1 MKWIE
6 FFSFDWIT
14 RSANREW
21 YFYYNNL
28 IMFIAF
34 FSLSLS
40 SAGVLDAQTGPPHFD
55 VGHPHVHR
63 RSAVLGAPSAGLGR
77 LGPQNWVR
85 PAEGQRHLRVPGQ
98 HGTED
103 QPGDSAGRYRL
114 VDLKKM
120 RYLQIS
126 LSMKLISAKFKN
138 QICLSNCGAQLFYLD
153 KNEPPEF
160 EYKSVIKR
168 KRK

>member
-1 MKWIE
+1 MCVHMFYSTEVHSNGQNLMKWIE

-114 VDLKKM
+114 VDLKKNA
-120 RYLQIS
+120 LFTNFSFNQTDFCQI
-126 LSMKLISAKFKN
+126 
-138 QICLSNCGAQLFYLD
+138 
-153 KNEPPEF
+153 
-160 EYKSVIKR
+160 
-168 KRK
+168 